1 MNTPNELLIQI
12 GLRIK
17 EIRALRQMTQEDLAD
32 ATELYRTYIQRI
44 EAGAAMQVSLLALIK
59 IATALKIEFPSLF
72 LKPENEPPKRVHSPQ
87 KLSRGRIQ
95 K

>member
-72 LKPENEPPKRVHSPQ
+72 LKPENDPPKRVDSPQ